1 MEGDI
6 VSSHTRSVI
15 EHYTRRHVLRGDLF
29 GQQPFANYGY
39 WTRDGMT
46 LEQAAEALTQLV
58 AANAGLGPGDR
69 VLDVG
74 CGYGA
79 GAVSFM
85 RGRQPA
91 SVTGI
96 DVTDIRIEEGRRY
109 VAAHG
114 YADRIDL
121 QLGDATKMRFAD
133 ASFDKLVSVEC
144 AFHFD
149 TRLAF
154 LHEAARV
161 LVPGGTLTL
170 TDMIPRRGVDP
181 AQYLRG
187 TPTANGGICLDNL
200 DNAYDADVYAAHLQ
214 AAGFTNIRIESILD
228 WTRVR
233 FVDALQRLA
242 LANSGERQEQIRR
255 TITSLRSFI
264 DGGED
269 YVLVVARRGR

>member
-1 MEGDI
+1 MGADI
-6 VSSHTRSVI
+6 ASSHTRGVI
-15 EHYTRRHVLRGDLF
+15 EHYTRRHTVRGDLF
-29 GQQPFANYGY
+29 GSQPFANYGY

-58 AANAGLGPGDR
+58 AANAGLGPADR

-79 GAVSFM
+79 GAVCYMRSF
-85 RGRQPA
+85 RPA
-91 SVTGI
+91 FVTGI

-109 VAAHG
+109 VEMHG
-114 YADRIDL
+114 FSERIEL
-121 QLGDATKMRFAD
+121 RLGDATRMDFAD

-149 TRLAF
+149 TRAAF

-161 LVPGGTLTL
+161 LAPGGTLTL

-181 AQYLRG
+181 AGYLRG
-187 TPTANGGICLDNL
+187 LPAANGGICLDNPA
-200 DNAYDADVYAAHLQ
+200 NAYDADVYTAHLHE
-214 AAGFTNIRIESILD
+214 AGFTSVRIESIVD
-228 WTRVR
+228 WTRAR
-233 FVDALQRLA
+233 FVEALEVLA
-242 LANSGERQEQIRR
+242 RTSAGERREQLRR
-255 TITSLRSFI
+255 AVASLRHNLEA
-264 DGGED
+264 GED